1 MNRIAWLPL
10 LGTVACSSTLYW
22 VTGAQSTA
30 IPDVAYACVQAQL
43 KELGYERVRHDT
55 MERWIVAR
63 KLDPSV
69 RISSGTFRR
78 AFDVLDARVRPDAS
92 GSTGIEIKAQTF
104 HQYELQRGQTDEE
117 QAASRRVKEDA
128 ATLAQACS
136 Q

>member
-1 MNRIAWLPL
+1 VNRIACLVL

-22 VTGAQSTA
+22 VTGAQSA
-30 IPDVAYACVQAQL
+30 AAPDDAYGCVQTQL
-43 KELGYERVRHDT
+43 KQLGYERVRHDIV
-55 MERWIVAR
+55 ERWIVAR

-78 AFDVLDARVRPDAS
+78 AFDVLDVRVRPDAS
-92 GSTGIEIKAQTF
+92 GSTAIEVKAQTF

-117 QAASRRVKEDA
+117 QAASRKVKEDA
-128 ATLAQACS
+128 ATLAQACT